1 MSKRKIIHVIGG
13 GELGGAEYHIL
24 DLSQLMDKSQFE
36 VTVICFYN
44 SAFAKE
50 LRDRDIRVMV
60 IDQYHRF
67 DPRLVHSL
75 RKTFQ
80 EEKPDIIHSH
90 GVKANFACRLAAR
103 AFPHIPLVT
112 TVHSNLR
119 FDYPNPLSYFF
130 ASRLEFWTRKFNHH
144 FIVVTD
150 ALKSILVNE
159 GVAPER
165 VTRVYNGISIEKL
178 QVNETMEEVRK
189 DLGLPLDVFL
199 VGNVSRFVPVK
210 GLPDLIEALGLLS
223 ASYPQVHWLAV
234 GDGPERETLQRL
246 VEEKN
251 LTHRVHFLGYRRDVA
266 RCLTAM
272 NAYIS
277 ASYSEGLP
285 LSVLE
290 AMALR
295 KPVISTLVGGLAEF
309 LKDKQNGLAVDTHHP
324 GQIAEAIIQLIN
336 NKELKDQITENAYLT
351 VCEQFTLQQMVKRTE
366 QIYEQ
371 LIRQDITK

>member
-24 DLSQLMDKSQFE
+24 DLYQLMDKSQFE

-60 IDQYHRF
+60 FDQYHRF

-75 RKTFQ
+75 RRTFQ

-103 AFPHIPLVT
+103 ALPHIPLVT

-130 ASRLEFWTRKFNHH
+130 ASRLEFWTRKYNHH
-144 FIVVTD
+144 FIAVSDTIRN
-150 ALKSILVNE
+150 ILVNE

-165 VTRVYNGISIEKL
+165 VTRVYNGISIEQL
-178 QVNETMEEVRK
+178 QVNETMEEVRQ
-189 DLGLPLDVFL
+189 DLNLPLDVFL

-210 GLPDLIEALGLLS
+210 GLPDLIEALVLLS

-234 GDGPERETLQRL
+234 GDGPERDSLQKM
-246 VEEKN
+246 VEEKK

-272 NAYIS
+272 NAYVS
-277 ASYSEGLP
+277 PSYSEGLP
-285 LSVLE
+285 LSVLQ
-290 AMALR
+290 AMVLR
-295 KPVISTLVGGLAEF
+295 KPVISTLVGGLAEI
-309 LKDKQNGLAVDTHHP
+309 LKDKQNGLAVETHHP

-336 NKELKDQITENAYLT
+336 NENLKEIITENAFQM

-371 LIRQDITK
+371 LIRESKAE